1 MPLVSLLHALTRNRA
16 RTAPDAPDPRLRTR
30 TYSLAQRDAWNAVL
44 ETARAQA
51 GWTVVSADEAKGEI
65 RAEARTPTLGFV
77 DDVTVRVAAGGAQRT
92 RVDVESAS
100 RVGRADLGTNA
111 RRIARFL
118 HDADRRAARGGQ

>member
-1 MPLVSLLHALTRNRA
+1 MLVSLLHALTRNRA
-16 RTAPDAPDPRLRTR
+16 RTTPGAPDARLRTR
-30 TYSLAQRDAWNAVL
+30 TYPLAHAAAWGAVL

-51 GWTVVSADEAKGEI
+51 GWTVVSADEEKGEI

-77 DDVTVRVAAGGAQRT
+77 DDVTVRVTADGAGRT

-118 HDADRRAARGGQ
+118 HDTDGRAARGGQ